1 MHSCSRGGGLPGG
14 RVQAEGCARALLR
27 VIVKIA
33 YFGAALRY
41 STLRVPA
48 VCYDQKLSASAHAQP

>member
-1 MHSCSRGGGLPGG
+1 M
-14 RVQAEGCARALLR
+14 QAEGLARAFLR

-33 YFGAALRY
+33 YFGAALGC

-48 VCYDQKLSASAHAQP
+48 VCYDQELSASAHAQP